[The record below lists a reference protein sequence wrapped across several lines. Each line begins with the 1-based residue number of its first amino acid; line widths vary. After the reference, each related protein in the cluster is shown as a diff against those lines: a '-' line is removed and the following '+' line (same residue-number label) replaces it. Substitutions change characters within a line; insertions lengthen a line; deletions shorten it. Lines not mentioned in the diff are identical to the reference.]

1 MFGMFVLV
9 ALAIVIVGGLATVM
23 WDRKGRQANI
33 LREKKAAQMAKVL
46 QLFERARG
54 RPPQDAEELTA
65 WTRSAGGRAAMSLHL
80 DKSGEIET
88 D

>member
-23 WDRKGRQANI
+23 WDRKGRTGKHSAG
-33 LREKKAAQMAKVL
+33 EEGGADGKVL

-54 RPPQDAEELTA
+54 RPAARQ
-65 WTRSAGGRAAMSLHL
+65 GRASRMDAFGGGQGGNFSAP
-80 DKSGEIET
+80 
-88 D
+88 